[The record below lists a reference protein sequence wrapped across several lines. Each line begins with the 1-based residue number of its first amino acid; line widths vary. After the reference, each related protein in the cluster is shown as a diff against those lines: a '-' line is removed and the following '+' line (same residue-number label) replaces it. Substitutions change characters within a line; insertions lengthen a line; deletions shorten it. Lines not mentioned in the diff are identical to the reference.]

1 MHQYRLGAD
10 LLERSSE
17 EKNLSILVDN
27 RLAMSQQCA
36 LMAKKTNGLLGC
48 IKMSVA
54 SKLREVILLVCSS
67 LMRPHLE
74 SCVQFWAPP
83 F

>member
-1 MHQYRLGAD
+1 
-10 LLERSSE
+10 
-17 EKNLSILVDN
+17 
-27 RLAMSQQCA
+27 
-36 LMAKKTNGLLGC
+36 MAKKTNGLLGC

-74 SCVQFWAPP
+74 SCVQFWAPL
-83 F
+83 FKKDRKLLQRRVQQDE